1 MTYTDNNNNADKNI
15 EGILDP
21 LGTVIYGIWIHDL
34 WDAGVALYQL
44 SQQANWEMNF
54 SKALFSLLLKKSSQ
68 LRGLPLY
75 SFLQLQCTYMIFIY
89 LQSCNNADDLH
100 GKVFFYTT
108 NFDNKRWTS
117 KPSTS
122 LKQKLELGIVLQVEI
137 VDIWVVAPLSL
148 DLFVLFSNL
157 RFKSQSDVIL
167 AGSLWLISSIICQ
180 ILSFFSRSF

>member
-1 MTYTDNNNNADKNI
+1 MLMIYT
-15 EGILDP
+15 GQ
-21 LGTVIYGIWIHDL
+21 Y
-34 WDAGVALYQL
+34 
-44 SQQANWEMNF
+44 
-54 SKALFSLLLKKSSQ
+54 
-68 LRGLPLY
+68 
-75 SFLQLQCTYMIFIY
+75 
-89 LQSCNNADDLH
+89 
-100 GKVFFYTT
+100 FFYTT

-137 VDIWVVAPLSL
+137 VDIRVVAPLSL

-167 AGSLWLISSIICQ
+167 AGRLWPIISIICQ